1 MCITFS
7 TLTESLTDGLTHVLT
22 NWHVTLKMIRHRP
35 PIVCH
40 ASTATSNLAAL
51 VLTNPMPMVL
61 FFRQPL
67 CPILGPFFLDA
78 DLALASS
85 LTKKVIL
92 PLCLAPNRHE
102 IRRENPWVDIV
113 DNPLSTGNEATK
125 TEESRLEYGPSFPL
139 FLAKIYGWHC
149 RIISEKFCDF
159 SELYQFCC
167 STGVIPAWCVYTH

>member
-1 MCITFS
+1 MPRIYRYIKPCSTYQSYAYGALFS
-7 TLTESLTDGLTHVLT
+7 
-22 NWHVTLKMIRHRP
+22 P
-35 PIVCH
+35 
-40 ASTATSNLAAL
+40 A
-51 VLTNPMPMVL
+51 
-61 FFRQPL
+61 PL
-67 CPILGPFFLDA
+67 SDFGSPFLDA

-92 PLCLAPNRHE
+92 PLGLAPKRHE
-102 IRRENPWVDIV
+102 ICRENPWVDIV
-113 DNPLSTGNEATK
+113 DKPLSTGNEATK

-167 STGVIPAWCVYTH
+167 STGVIPAWCVHTLTPRENRERQESGTF